1 MFFHWRNPAMLIC
14 WTMGQQAFNAAM
26 ILLLDNLET
35 GNDSNWWMV
44 EQAYAVFVQLSNDGV
59 HSLAQLAQERMYAVM
74 EQIKQRDEERARRA
88 SDLMRQPMLAPDT
101 APMIDLSG
109 DTVMSSTGMFLL
121 EDHGLQS
128 TATQYPGFRSW
139 GWTMAPESSAHPSNP
154 SGPPTPEMTS
164 SMIPVSEI
172 SAAPFPV
179 LATAPITPF
188 AVGLQPRMAPV
199 QHTPIPIPDYSWHQ
213 QQQPVLQTTMPP
225 PNLRPMPN
233 PHQHNVM
240 QHQMYQYQAS
250 AQYQQSQYHQQQRPQ
265 PIPVQQPQQ
274 QHSFSQVRGLRPND
288 APQPVQHVQSAI
300 TGGRPHLHSRQQR
313 SARTHQRRNR

>member
-1 MFFHWRNPAMLIC
+1 MLIC

-44 EQAYAVFVQLSNDGV
+44 EQAYAVFVQLSKDGV
-59 HSLAQLAQERMYAVM
+59 HSLAQLAQERMYGIM

-101 APMIDLSG
+101 APMMDVGG

-139 GWTMAPESSAHPSNP
+139 GWTMAAESSAHPSNP
-154 SGPPTPEMTS
+154 SGPPTPEITS

-188 AVGLQPRMAPV
+188 AIGLQPRMAPV
-199 QHTPIPIPDYSWHQ
+199 QHTHIPIPDYSWHQ
-213 QQQPVLQTTMPP
+213 QQQQQPMMQTTMPP
-225 PNLRPMPN
+225 PDTRPMAN
-233 PHQHNVM
+233 PHQQHMM
-240 QHQMYQYQAS
+240 QQQLYQYQAS
-250 AQYQQSQYHQQQRPQ
+250 TQYQQSQYHQQQRPQ
-265 PIPVQQPQQ
+265 PIPVQQAQQ

-288 APQPVQHVQSAI
+288 APQPVQRMQSAS
-300 TGGRPHLHSRQQR
+300 TGGRPRLHSRQER
-313 SARTHQRRNR
+313 PARTHQRRNR